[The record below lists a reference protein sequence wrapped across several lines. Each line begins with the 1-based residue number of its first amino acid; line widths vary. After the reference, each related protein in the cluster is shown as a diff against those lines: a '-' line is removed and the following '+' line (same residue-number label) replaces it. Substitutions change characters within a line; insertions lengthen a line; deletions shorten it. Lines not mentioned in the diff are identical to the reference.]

1 MICNKS
7 ELHARSPTRRN
18 AAKRNFSSALTK
30 EKEIARSSKPTLSN
44 IHHPVV
50 GELLQLHQQG
60 KLHSSRNP
68 QSNLFFVYWSGR
80 LWKNKDKTLKE
91 QKWTSCEIFR
101 VLWRSNGLFEFWGGK
116 LNKKRETFRPLWE
129 KLLFQNSSNIVYFQL
144 RFCSIKEIE
153 KSDNFDKLYLSVEI
167 YS

>member
-30 EKEIARSSKPTLSN
+30 EKEIARSSKPTPSN
-44 IHHPVV
+44 IHHPV

-60 KLHSSRNP
+60 KLHRSRNP

-80 LWKNKDKTLKE
+80 L
-91 QKWTSCEIFR
+91 
-101 VLWRSNGLFEFWGGK
+101 
-116 LNKKRETFRPLWE
+116 
-129 KLLFQNSSNIVYFQL
+129 
-144 RFCSIKEIE
+144 
-153 KSDNFDKLYLSVEI
+153 
-167 YS
+167 

>member
-1 MICNKS
+1 M
-7 ELHARSPTRRN
+7 HARSSTRRN

-60 KLHSSRNP
+60 KLHRSRNP
-68 QSNLFFVYWSGR
+68 QSNFFVAYWSGR
-80 LWKNKDKTLKE
+80 LWKNNDKTLKE
-91 QKWTSCEIFR
+91 QKWASCEIFW

-144 RFCSIKEIE
+144 RFCSIKGIL
-153 KSDNFDKLYLSVEI
+153 KSDNFDKLHLSF
-167 YS
+167 